1 MKIQSVSLG
10 QIPDYFHQC
19 GFTTA
24 ETNTILSMMVQLWR
38 LNDLHY
44 DLTCEF
50 IRTEID
56 LDEMTA
62 QLFIVL
68 CISELVTIATLI
80 REAALTGRL
89 QRWYINEYVILLEFD
104 DE

>member
-10 QIPDYFHQC
+10 LIPDYFHQC
-19 GFTTA
+19 GFTDA
-24 ETNTILSMMVQLWR
+24 ETKTILSMMMQLWR
-38 LNDLHY
+38 CNDHNY

-56 LDEMTA
+56 LDELTA
-62 QLFIVL
+62 QTFIVL
-68 CISELVTIATLI
+68 CINELYEIAEQVRAI
-80 REAALTGRL
+80 ALTGKL
-89 QRWYINEYVILLEFD
+89 QRWTVCDYVILLEL

>member
-1 MKIQSVSLG
+1 MKTLSVSLG
-10 QIPDYFHQC
+10 LIPDYFHQA
-19 GFTTA
+19 GFTAA
-24 ETNTILSMMVQLWR
+24 ETKTILSMMMQLWR
-38 LNDLHY
+38 CNDHNY

-68 CISELVTIATLI
+68 CINELYAIAEHVRAL
-80 REAALTGRL
+80 ALTGKL
-89 QRWYINEYVILLEFD
+89 QRWIVCDHVILLEL